1 MHNYTRVTVWVTAP
15 LCKNGAG
22 VRRVFSICVRDLLTL
37 MPRGCLL
44 LASRVFFQAQ
54 LLVYSSVLFSDSIT
68 LLSAYMSPLLSQAHW
83 HEPHDC
89 SSPIFLAAARPSII
103 RNRPL
108 RECKSLAISMIT
120 SQGAKSLNDAHCP
133 PFHIS

>member
-1 MHNYTRVTVWVTAP
+1 MHNYTRVTAP
-15 LCKNGAG
+15 PCKNGAG
-22 VRRVFSICVRDLLTL
+22 VRGVFSICVRDLLTL
-37 MPRGCLL
+37 MPRGQ
-44 LASRVFFQAQ
+44 LAPRKSSFFFQAQ
-54 LLVYSSVLFSDSIT
+54 LLVYSSVLFSDNIT
-68 LLSAYMSPLLSQAHW
+68 LLSAYMSPLLSQTHW